1 MYPESPSEGNRWP
14 RRGAGGKLAALRGPC
29 NSPRVKIGLFG
40 INFGLAANVETMLGL
55 ARAAEQAGLDSVW
68 TGEHVVLP
76 SPRVPPSPA
85 EPETPMLDP
94 AVALAYVAAE
104 TTRIRLGTGVII
116 LPQRNPIVLAKEL
129 ASVDVVSRGRL
140 IFGLGSGYLEPEF
153 RAIGAPFSQRGA
165 VTDEAIRVL
174 KALWT
179 MERPAFEGRFFR
191 FAGIDAYPRPVQR
204 PHPPIVVGGMSEFGA
219 RRAARFG
226 NGWYGFLTDLEATR
240 RSLGWIRGFIAE
252 GLRPP
257 DLGEVE
263 ISVTPPP
270 PVTAD
275 SVKQYEDLGV
285 HRLIPVLR
293 ARTLDDGLRQVEQLG
308 KLVAG

>member
-104 TTRIRLGTGVII
+104 TTRIRLGTSVII

-257 DLGEVE
+257 DLREVE

>member
-1 MYPESPSEGNRWP
+1 VASPR
-14 RRGAGGKLAALRGPC
+14 AGGKLAALRGPC